1 MHMYCIRYATKAYLS
16 HRKQLTKVNHAY
28 SSWEEILFGVS
39 QGSILGPILFNIFL
53 SGLFLVIS
61 DTDNSI
67 HEVISSLQLTE
78 INRKIV
84 SMFLS

>member
-1 MHMYCIRYATKAYLS
+1 MYCIRYATNAYLS
-16 HRKQLTKVNHAY
+16 HRKQRTKVNRGY
-28 SSWEEILFGVS
+28 SSWEEILFGVP

-53 SGLFLVIS
+53 GGLFLVIS

>member
-1 MHMYCIRYATKAYLS
+1 MYCIRYATNAYLS
-16 HRKQLTKVNHAY
+16 HRKQRTKVNRGY
-28 SSWEEILFGVS
+28 SSWEKILFGVP

-53 SGLFLVIS
+53 GGLFLVIS

>member
-1 MHMYCIRYATKAYLS
+1 MYCIRYATNAYLS
-16 HRKQLTKVNHAY
+16 HRKQRTKVNRTY
-28 SSWEEILFGVS
+28 SSWEEILFGVP

-53 SGLFLVIS
+53 GGLFLVIS